1 MIGMYNALSGMLD
14 SAKKLQNSA
23 NNLVSQ
29 GRKKVADGD
38 NLEIRPG
45 INLTEDKNVNISNE
59 MVNQIIAKSEFKAN
73 VKVIKIVDENI
84 GTILDIKSW
93 IKQMCVL
100 EARPVELSRNS
111 RTIFSFLKRIGVGAV
126 S

>member
-38 NLEIRPG
+38 NREIRPD
-45 INLTEDKNVNISNE
+45 INLTVDKNVNISKE
-59 MVNQIIAKSEFKAN
+59 MVNQIIAKTGFKAN
-73 VKVIKIVDENI
+73 VKVVQIANENI
-84 GTILDIKSW
+84 GTILDIKS
-93 IKQMCVL
+93 
-100 EARPVELSRNS
+100 
-111 RTIFSFLKRIGVGAV
+111 
-126 S
+126 